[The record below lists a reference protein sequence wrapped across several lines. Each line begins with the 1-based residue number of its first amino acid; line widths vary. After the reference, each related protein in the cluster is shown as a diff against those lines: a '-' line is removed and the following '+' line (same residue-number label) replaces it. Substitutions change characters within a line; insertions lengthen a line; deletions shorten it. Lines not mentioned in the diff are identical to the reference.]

1 VLVKNAAASLA
12 ACSALQPI
20 SSRRTWGRKAQQ
32 MGSSA
37 RTVAAQ
43 LAAASAVTR
52 STGAEEAMRD
62 RCVWG

>member
-1 VLVKNAAASLA
+1 
-12 ACSALQPI
+12 
-20 SSRRTWGRKAQQ
+20 

-52 STGAEEAMRD
+52 GSGAEEAMRD